1 MLVHGARL
9 QPALRLLLLVAVA
22 VAVIVLAGTGAALVL
37 APAALLL
44 VPLLLGRFPGERV
57 IQRLARRAT
66 PVRRTLSIAPPRS
79 PRALGAR
86 LAGLAFPGAGRAPP
100 AAALRSRP

>member
-1 MLVHGARL
+1 MPARGARL

-22 VAVIVLAGTGAALVL
+22 LAVIALAGTGAALVL
-37 APAALLL
+37 APAAVLL

-57 IQRLARRAT
+57 IQRLARRTT
-66 PVRRTLSIAPPRS
+66 PARRTPSLAPPRA

-86 LAGLAFPGAGRAPP
+86 LAGLAIPGAGRAPP
-100 AAALRSRP
+100 AAAFS